1 MKVKRLKMQSFRGIS
16 DLTLDFDPTE
26 PTVLMGINGSGKS
39 SILDCLA
46 ICLSSCT
53 IPAGILSANS
63 LDSLKL
69 LDYERLKGNTMMG
82 LVFPQNE
89 ERFKQSFAEKDIRT
103 SENQTSNEALLSFDS
118 EDLTFLIQKFQGIP
132 LEFKDVQGWEAIAR
146 RIYQQAQQSL
156 DSKGQLNLPIAVYYR
171 VNRAVSGVPL
181 DVIDAT
187 DSAFN
192 PFSQFISGGQA
203 NFDSFFKWFR
213 SIEDLENEERR
224 ENAEY
229 RNPQLEATRQAIYSL
244 QPGFENLQVRRRSP
258 VRMTVNKQGQE
269 LTINQLS
276 EGEKTMLALAG
287 DLARRLAIA
296 NPSLANPLQGEGIV
310 LIDEIELHLH
320 PQWQRGI
327 VPKLTQTFPNC
338 QFIITTHSP
347 QVISDVKHDNIYIL
361 ESTLTGIIA
370 SHPQYSFGRDTNQ
383 ILEDLMDTSS
393 RGGESEQIQT
403 KIQHLYQL
411 IALGSLDK
419 ARNLH
424 DELANAVGRD
434 EPKLVGARTA
444 MKRREVLDR

>member
-1 MKVKRLKMQSFRGIS
+1 VASS
-16 DLTLDFDPTE
+16 A
-26 PTVLMGINGSGKS
+26 SS
-39 SILDCLA
+39 SIIRRASCFTEV
-46 ICLSSCT
+46 LSIQET
-53 IPAGILSANS
+53 I
-63 LDSLKL
+63 
-69 LDYERLKGNTMMG
+69 
-82 LVFPQNE
+82 
-89 ERFKQSFAEKDIRT
+89 
-103 SENQTSNEALLSFDS
+103 
-118 EDLTFLIQKFQGIP
+118 
-132 LEFKDVQGWEAIAR
+132 AIAL
-146 RIYQQAQQSL
+146 RIYEQAQQSL

-203 NFDSFFKWFR
+203 NFDGFFKWFR

-224 ENAEY
+224 ENAVY

-296 NPSLANPLQGEGIV
+296 NPTLANPLQGEGIV

-347 QVISDVKHDNIYIL
+347 QVISDVKPNNIYIL
-361 ESTLTGIIA
+361 ESTPTGIIA

-411 IALGSLDK
+411 IALGSLDE

-424 DELANAVGRD
+424 EELANEVGRD
-434 EPKLVGARTA
+434 EPELVGARTA